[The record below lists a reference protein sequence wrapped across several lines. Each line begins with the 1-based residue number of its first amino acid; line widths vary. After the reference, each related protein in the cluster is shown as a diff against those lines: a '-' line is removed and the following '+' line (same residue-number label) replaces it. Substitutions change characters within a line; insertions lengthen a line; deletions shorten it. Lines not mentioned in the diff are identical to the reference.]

1 MSLLDTIR
9 KLVRRVPEGRQ
20 TVGTAFGEPPSL
32 AQSITADRV
41 ASILRQAEGGET
53 LDLFALYREIILGHA
68 HTQNL
73 VNQRKLN
80 VLTKALNIVAAD
92 DENPADVAAAR
103 AAQVLI
109 RTRGWMTVAMN
120 HLLNGHLYPVAV
132 LEQPYKLAPANPF
145 GLSFIPAEF
154 APVPYHLLDYT
165 GGTLQLWKAD
175 ETHGQRTGAKID
187 LAEHPNRYIV
197 HRGHLLTNI
206 PDNWGGPMR
215 AALFWWLFAVMD
227 RDWWVRFLDRYGAP
241 FIVGRYDTADTGSK
255 STLTRAF
262 SAATRLFGLVVS
274 KETDIAI
281 HSVNTTS
288 HGEAFERM
296 QAFANGE
303 LSKLI
308 LGQSMTVTA
317 QAGGL
322 GGAQAEVQEN
332 VQGSI
337 EAFDLAAL
345 AETVNNDI
353 IAPFLRM
360 NGLPGRAE
368 MQVATDTAAELRDRG
383 QFLETA
389 RKAGLEVTDEG
400 IALLNKMSG
409 LPLQRA
415 AAPANPF
422 QLSAFA
428 AGDPIAADADAIL
441 RRLDQP
447 TNAQL
452 DALADRAAVPLAAA
466 FRGRYAPIRN
476 LIAASTSAD
485 QLERTLSA
493 YFADLPPGRAAD
505 LTEQALVAFAATAAK
520 NARQP

>member
-1 MSLLDTIR
+1 MSLFDSIR
-9 KLVRRVPEGRQ
+9 KLVRRVPEGRE
-20 TVGTAFGEPPSL
+20 TVGTALGEPPSL

-53 LDLFALYREIILGHA
+53 LELFALYREIIVGHA

-80 VLTKALNIVAAD
+80 VLTKTLNIVAAD

-132 LEQPYKLAPANPF
+132 LEQCYRVAGPNPF
-145 GLSFIPAEF
+145 GLSYVPAEF
-154 APVPYHLLDYT
+154 VPVPYHLLDFTT
-165 GGTLQLWKAD
+165 GQLKLWLAD
-175 ETHGQRTGAKID
+175 ETHGQRTGNRID
-187 LAEHPNRYIV
+187 LVDQPHRYVV

-215 AALFWWLFAVMD
+215 ATLFWWLFAVMD

-241 FIVGRYDTADTGSK
+241 FIVGRYDTSDQGSK

-274 KETDIAI
+274 KETDINVHA
-281 HSVNTTS
+281 VNTSS

-296 QAFANGE
+296 QAFANAE

-308 LGQSMTVTA
+308 LGQTMTVTA

-322 GGAQAEVQEN
+322 GGAQASVQEN

-345 AETVNNDI
+345 AETVNTEI
-353 IAPFLRM
+353 IAPFLRI
-360 NGLPGRAE
+360 NGLAGRAE
-368 MQVATDTAAELRDRG
+368 LQVATDTAAELRDRG
-383 QFLETA
+383 AFLETA
-389 RKAGLEVTDEG
+389 RKSGLEITDEG
-400 IALLNKMSG
+400 ITLLNKMSG

-415 AAPANPF
+415 AAPVSPF
-422 QLSAFA
+422 QLSAMTA
-428 AGDPIAADADAIL
+428 EPVGEVDANRIL
-441 RRLDQP
+441 RRLGQP
-447 TNAQL
+447 TNAEL

-466 FRGRYAPIRN
+466 FRGRYAPVRAI
-476 LIAASTSAD
+476 IEASTSAE

-493 YFADLPPGRAAD
+493 FFADLPPGRTAD
-505 LTEQALVAFAATAAK
+505 LTEQALVAFAATAAA
-520 NARQP
+520 NSRTP

>member
-1 MSLLDTIR
+1 MKLFDRIR
-9 KLVRRVPEGRQ
+9 QLVRGIPEGRK

-53 LDLFALYREIILGHA
+53 LELFALYREIILGHA

-80 VLTKALNIVAAD
+80 VLTKSLNIVAAD

-103 AAQVLI
+103 AAQVLV

-120 HLLNGHLYPVAV
+120 HLLDGHLYPLAV
-132 LEQPYKLAPANPF
+132 LEQCYRVAGPNPF
-145 GLSFIPAEF
+145 GLSYVPAEF
-154 APVPYHLLDYT
+154 VPVPYHLCDFTT
-165 GGTLQLWKAD
+165 GHLKLWVAD
-175 ETHGQRTGAKID
+175 ETHGQRTGTRID
-187 LAEHPNRYIV
+187 LVDHPNRYVV

-241 FIVGRYDTADTGSK
+241 FIVGRYDTSDQGSK

-274 KETDIAI
+274 KETDIAV
-281 HSVNTTS
+281 HAVNTTS

-308 LGQSMTVTA
+308 LGQTMTVTA

-322 GGAQAEVQEN
+322 GGAQASVQEN

-345 AETVNNDI
+345 AETVNAEI

-360 NGLPGRAE
+360 NGLAGRAE
-368 MQVATDTAAELRDRG
+368 LQVATDTAAELRDRG
-383 QFLETA
+383 AFLETV
-389 RKAGLEVTDEG
+389 RKAGLEITDEG
-400 IALLNKMSG
+400 ITLLNKMSG

-415 AAPANPF
+415 AAPINPF
-422 QLSAFA
+422 QLSAMTA
-428 AGDPIAADADAIL
+428 EPGAEVDANRIL
-441 RRLDQP
+441 RRMGQP

-466 FRGRYAPIRN
+466 FRGRYAPLRSI
-476 LIAASTSAD
+476 IEASTSAE

-493 YFADLPPGRAAD
+493 FFADLPPGRAAE
-505 LTEQALVAFAATAAK
+505 LTEQALVAFAATAAA
-520 NARQP
+520 NTRTP